1 LLISRRLQIAK
12 VSAAGGGSRSYEL
25 GTERDDAGR
34 VEGHESIIAA
44 LDRVQIEGVA
54 EGRNRDPAGE
64 TGAHILVIGHGAGGG
79 EGRAG

>member
-54 EGRNRDPAGE
+54 
-64 TGAHILVIGHGAGGG
+64 
-79 EGRAG
+79 